1 MVVLSET
8 LFRLAELIDG
18 GTDAAVLAERLS
30 AVVPRR
36 IDADGV
42 HYLIDSKLAP
52 LGITAGT
59 TAAPPRPP
67 VAILALSGILASNIG
82 LFATADFSSPVG
94 ELVGQ
99 PLGILT
105 LGIIVLLSALFH
117 EFGHA
122 AGGAYGGARPGAI
135 GAGIFVVWPAFFSDI
150 TDSYRLSRAGRV
162 RTDLGGIY
170 FNLLLTLPLT
180 GLYAVTGNPLWK
192 WGVVALF
199 LIVFQQLLPFL
210 RLDGYYLVS
219 DLTGVPDLFGNLR
232 PALKNLLPGRRA
244 TNPSFAGLRPGVRA
258 AVTVWALGTAA
269 FAGWFGCVMVL
280 ELPRFAA
287 GAGSLLVS
295 LASSTVSDFFG
306 RRHLLA
312 GAGLVQLLL
321 VAIQVAGVVVVLQR
335 LAQRWIRLPI
345 RRGAE
350 RPI

>member
-1 MVVLSET
+1 
-8 LFRLAELIDG
+8 
-18 GTDAAVLAERLS
+18 
-30 AVVPRR
+30 VVPRR

-67 VAILALSGILASNIG
+67 ALSLAG
-82 LFATADFSSPVG
+82 RTVLFSARAVRPAATRLRHLFRPPVVALVLAAVLAANLSLLATADFRSPVSD
-94 ELVGQ
+94 LVQQ
-99 PLGILT
+99 PVGVLALGA
-105 LGIIVLLSALFH
+105 IVLLSAVFH

-150 TDSYRLSRAGRV
+150 TDSYRLSRAARI

-170 FNLLLTLPLT
+170 FNLLLTLPLA
-180 GLYAVTGNPLWK
+180 GLHALTGNPLWK
-192 WGVVALF
+192 WGVVAQF
-199 LIVFQQLLPFL
+199 LIIVQQLLPFL

-219 DLTGVPDLFGNLR
+219 DLTGVPDLFGHLQ
-232 PALKNLLPGRRA
+232 PALRNLLPGRA
-244 TNPSFAGLRPGVRA
+244 VDPSFAGLRSGVRR
-258 AVTVWALGTAA
+258 AVTVWAVGTSL
-269 FAGWFGCVMVL
+269 FVGWFGCVMAL
-280 ELPRFAA
+280 ELPQFAA

-295 LASSTVSDFFG
+295 LGSSTISDFAG
-306 RRHLLA
+306 RRYLFA

-321 VAIQVAGVVVVLQR
+321 VAIQVAGIAVVLRR
-335 LAQRWIRLPI
+335 LVRRGIRSPI
-345 RRGAE
+345 RRGAR